1 MHNSEKILA
10 LVFVGSIASV
20 YVLEICLIAAFVCRR
35 LKRTKDSP
43 TRLSKAAPLIHA
55 LAVIGIICF
64 AYGYF
69 IEPYWIEVTTVEIQ
83 TKKLKDTSLRLL
95 HISDMHCERPRNEK
109 KLVKLINGLEP
120 DIIVFT
126 GDSLNTSKALP
137 TFKET
142 LNNVNAKLGKF
153 AVRGNFDIWFWHDL
167 DLFTG
172 TGFKALD
179 AETVTLQKDGEKFRI
194 TGLNCKPPSRFS
206 EVLAKIPD
214 DSFSIFLYHFSD
226 LVEDLEY
233 FNVDLYLCGHTHGGQ
248 IAMPLYGALITLSK
262 FGKKYEAGM
271 YNVGDTIMY
280 VNRGIG
286 MEAGIAPRVRFL
298 ARPEI
303 TVFEI
308 TPARNKPG

>member
-1 MHNSEKILA
+1 MHNSEKIVA
-10 LVFVGSIASV
+10 LVFLASIATV
-20 YVLEICLIAAFVCRR
+20 YALEICLIAAFACRR
-35 LKRTKDSP
+35 LKHTKDPP
-43 TRLSKAAPLIHA
+43 TRLSKAALLINA

-64 AYGYF
+64 VYGYF
-69 IEPYWIEVTTVEIQ
+69 IEPYWVEVTTFEIQ
-83 TKKLKDTSLRLL
+83 TEKLKRTSLRLL
-95 HISDMHCERPRNEK
+95 HISDTHCERPRNEK
-109 KLVKLINGLEP
+109 KLVKLVNGLEP

-126 GDSLNTSKALP
+126 GDTLNSPKALP
-137 TFKET
+137 MFKKT
-142 LNNVNAKLGKF
+142 LNSLNAKLGKF
-153 AVRGNFDIWFWHDL
+153 AVRGNFDVRFWHDL

-194 TGLNCKPPSRFS
+194 TGLNCKYSSRFS

-226 LVEDLEY
+226 LVEELEH

-248 IAMPLYGALITLSK
+248 VAMPFYGALITLSK

-271 YNVGDTIMY
+271 YNVGDTMMY

-286 MEAGIAPRVRFL
+286 MEGGIAPRVRFL

-308 TPARNKPG
+308 TPARNEPG

>member
-1 MHNSEKILA
+1 MHNSEKIVA
-10 LVFVGSIASV
+10 LVFVASV
-20 YVLEICLIAAFVCRR
+20 ATVYALEICLIAAFVCRR
-35 LKRTKDSP
+35 LKRTKHPP

-55 LAVIGIICF
+55 LAIIGIICF

-83 TKKLKDTSLRLL
+83 TEKLKDTSLRLL

-109 KLVKLINGLEP
+109 TLVKLINALEP

-126 GDSLNTSKALP
+126 GDSLNASNALP

-142 LNNVNAKLGKF
+142 LNNLNAKLGKF
-153 AVRGNFDIWFWHDL
+153 AVRGNFDIWFWNDL
-167 DLFTG
+167 DLFAG
-172 TGFKALD
+172 TGFEALD
-179 AETVTLQKDGEKFRI
+179 AKTVILQKDGEKFHI
-194 TGLNCKPPSRFS
+194 TGLNCKHPSLFS

-286 MEAGIAPRVRFL
+286 MEAGVAPRVRFL

-303 TVFEI
+303 TLFEI
-308 TPARNKPG
+308 TPPRDKPG